1 MFVLFGEVLLTAI
14 RGQSDNCSS
23 NVLHVI
29 TPQFQSDQT
38 ESDHVLTPNGRTY
51 ESFCVFC
58 PSGELDNLR
67 QLEQE
72 DVLVDWSSPI
82 FLNFTHCAIMDR
94 LEEFYQPIGTLE
106 KVCGDVYVCCN
117 PPLDFPLDDLP
128 TEEAE
133 MKQLKTEHAKTIHD
147 LYPANT
153 MECVE
158 VFEKLISALP
168 AYGTRPEFRRK
179 GYGIHLAK
187 FLTEL
192 VISRGY
198 IPFVMIRPE
207 NDASQSLYTKLGF
220 EKHYQT
226 VRAIFETTRSGRRY
240 ARRRGKGGNGAGR
253 DFGRLNLLRGGLC
266 NTALLWP
273 HTLATHR
280 IPALAL
286 SSVLQD
292 LK

>member
-1 MFVLFGEVLLTAI
+1 
-14 RGQSDNCSS
+14 
-23 NVLHVI
+23 
-29 TPQFQSDQT
+29 
-38 ESDHVLTPNGRTY
+38 PNGRTY

-106 KVCGDVYVCCN
+106 KVCGDV
-117 PPLDFPLDDLP
+117 LP

-168 AYGTRPEFRRK
+168 AYGVFSDGELAAWMVQSYYGAMFSMQTRPEFRRK

-226 VRAIFETTRSGRRY
+226 VRAILRPHGQEDDTP
-240 ARRRGKGGNGAGR
+240 GGGA
-253 DFGRLNLLRGGLC
+253 RGG
-266 NTALLWP
+266 TVRAE
-273 HTLATHR
+273 T
-280 IPALAL
+280 
-286 SSVLQD
+286 SD
-292 LK
+292 G

>member
-1 MFVLFGEVLLTAI
+1 MFVAKVQIQLSLVI
-14 RGQSDNCSS
+14 RLQPSRVPEFVD
-23 NVLHVI
+23 I
-29 TPQFQSDQT
+29 TRTTIAAPG
-38 ESDHVLTPNGRTY
+38 PNGRTY

-94 LEEFYQPIGTLE
+94 LEEFYQPIGTME
-106 KVCGDVYVCCN
+106 KVRGDVYVCCN

-133 MKQLKTEHAKTIHD
+133 MKQLKPEHAKTIHD

-168 AYGTRPEFRRK
+168 AYGVFSDGELAAWMVQSYYGAMFSMQTRPEFRRK

-187 FLTEL
+187 FLTDL

-226 VRAIFETTRSGRRY
+226 VRAILRPHGQDDDTPGGGARGET
-240 ARRRGKGGNGAGR
+240 
-253 DFGRLNLLRGGLC
+253 LRAETSDG
-266 NTALLWP
+266 
-273 HTLATHR
+273 
-280 IPALAL
+280 
-286 SSVLQD
+286 
-292 LK
+292 